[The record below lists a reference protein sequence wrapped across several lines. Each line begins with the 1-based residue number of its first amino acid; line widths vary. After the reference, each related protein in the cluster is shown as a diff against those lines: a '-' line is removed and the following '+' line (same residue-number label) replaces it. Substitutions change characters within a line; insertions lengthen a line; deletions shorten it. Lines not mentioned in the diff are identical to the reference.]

1 MLSKKAVL
9 KGPIRQTT
17 KEKKSTDHSYE
28 PESDFDYDSQ
38 DRESRTETN
47 AGKQNPTGRPG
58 TNHFE
63 RPRRAYKSNVNV
75 VLNQIFD
82 VKSLGEM
89 SIFKNLFQGV
99 ESWEVF
105 EFLGAHR
112 TFLQVLKLQ
121 MEDRTLN
128 FDIETFKRH
137 DFKAEFLYEPVPR
150 TFICGLIR
158 LKEYRGAEK
167 GQTSFEVT
175 EAEIKAL
182 YMSCLLLISV
192 GEIPK
197 KEKSQKP
204 EESSE

>member
-1 MLSKKAVL
+1 MFSKIAVT
-9 KGPIRQTT
+9 KGPILQTI

-28 PESDFDYDSQ
+28 PESDFDFDSQ
-38 DRESRTETN
+38 DLEFRTETT

-89 SIFKNLFQGV
+89 SIFKNLFQGI

-112 TFLQVLKLQ
+112 TFIQVLKLQ
-121 MEDRTLN
+121 MEDRSLN
-128 FDIETFKRH
+128 FDI
-137 DFKAEFLYEPVPR
+137 
-150 TFICGLIR
+150 
-158 LKEYRGAEK
+158 
-167 GQTSFEVT
+167 
-175 EAEIKAL
+175 
-182 YMSCLLLISV
+182 
-192 GEIPK
+192 
-197 KEKSQKP
+197 
-204 EESSE
+204 